1 MFIFVKFNFT
11 LSAGT
16 PHPSINEMTEWR
28 HYRKSRGDM
37 LLRWGW
43 EERTQRLHFSN
54 QEECPYS
61 WDQEITDLFLLLGYS
76 SNIFQYVV
84 LDSSGNGQEENM
96 LTFKAPQKTRDHKIV
111 NSPLTLN
118 ARGLL
123 ARQLVGESFFS
134 PLGDSPS
141 RIRLSILSP
150 PTRKKPWHPGYSPL
164 NDALESAHCSVRPS
178 QTLSLHIPVS
188 GRSYVI
194 GLFYCLRSLVS
205 CKRAAHLTSFLRKT
219 WS

>member
-1 MFIFVKFNFT
+1 MFIFVKFNSTF
-11 LSAGT
+11 SAGP

-96 LTFKAPQKTRDHKIV
+96 LIFKAPQKTRDHKIV

-123 ARQLVGESFFS
+123 ARQLVGRREF
-134 PLGDSPS
+134 LLAAS
-141 RIRLSILSP
+141 RLAFAA
-150 PTRKKPWHPGYSPL
+150 SPL
-164 NDALESAHCSVRPS
+164 NSVVPNEKKPLAPRVLAAKRRSRRRTVFSTS
-178 QTLSLHIPVS
+178 QSNPVFTHS
-188 GRSYVI
+188 R
-194 GLFYCLRSLVS
+194 
-205 CKRAAHLTSFLRKT
+205 
-219 WS
+219 